1 LSTLPNQVDLGNSW
15 KDEVNQRL
23 AAHKSRKSLVQT
35 DCGGAQEPRR
45 STSSRAAAAAARVAA
60 RYANEPSYS
69 ESRGEV
75 VGASVRAAE
84 TKAAQEPGRTDVG
97 SGIEE
102 SALPESAM
110 TESTFLDAPGWEA
123 YQTAAM
129 SADWATQAAGESV
142 VAGSESAEWMAESV
156 RSEAQERERFDT
168 GGEPNLAGRAAAE
181 PAVSARNRANSNDT
195 SSNKDA
201 NYTEREM
208 GARRKRARKA
218 RETTRDAAEEAVS
231 RAASETADTAQPI
244 HANLIQFPRELV
256 ATRKVRPRRAE
267 GPYAEMTEQGGQLS
281 IFEVD
286 PGAFTMEAAQTSVL
300 EEAAAPAWKGPE
312 WSGIKLDAQPEC
324 ATQTAATE
332 MLEDLPEPVFLAP
345 DVELAPLSRRAMAA
359 VVNGSLIV
367 GAYLASA
374 LVAASNMKVLPG
386 LKQLE
391 VGTAIG
397 VMAAGVLYMTL
408 SYVLG
413 NGTPG
418 MRYAGLSLCT
428 FDGQSP
434 TREQRCVRLVALVLS
449 VLPAGLGVLWAIF
462 DEDHLSWH
470 DRLSATYLRRS

>member
-1 LSTLPNQVDLGNSW
+1 LSTLPNQADLGNSW

-35 DCGGAQEPRR
+35 DRGGAQEPRR

-84 TKAAQEPGRTDVG
+84 TKAAQEPARNEVG
-97 SGIEE
+97 PRIEE

-129 SADWATQAAGESV
+129 SVEWATQAARESV

-156 RSEAQERERFDT
+156 
-168 GGEPNLAGRAAAE
+168 AAE
-181 PAVSARNRANSNDT
+181 PAVSARHGANSNDT

-201 NYTEREM
+201 NYTQREM
-208 GARRKRARKA
+208 GGRRKRARKA

-267 GPYAEMTEQGGQLS
+267 GPYAAMTEQGGQLS

-312 WSGIKLDAQPEC
+312 WSGIKLDAQPER
-324 ATQTAATE
+324 ATQTAAATE

-345 DVELAPLSRRAMAA
+345 DVELAPLSRRVMAA

-374 LVAASNMKVLPG
+374 LVAVSNMKVLPG

-391 VGTAIG
+391 MGTAIG
-397 VMAAGVLYMTL
+397 VMAAGALYVTL

-413 NGTPG
+413 KGTPG

-434 TREQRCVRLVALVLS
+434 TRAQRCVRLVALLLS

>member
-1 LSTLPNQVDLGNSW
+1 LSTLPNQADLGNSW

-35 DCGGAQEPRR
+35 DRGGAQEPRR

-84 TKAAQEPGRTDVG
+84 TKAAQEPARNEVG
-97 SGIEE
+97 PRIEE

-129 SADWATQAAGESV
+129 SVEWATQAARESV

-156 RSEAQERERFDT
+156 
-168 GGEPNLAGRAAAE
+168 AAE
-181 PAVSARNRANSNDT
+181 PAVSARHGANSNDT

-208 GARRKRARKA
+208 GGRRKRARKA

-267 GPYAEMTEQGGQLS
+267 GPYAAMTEQGGQLS

-312 WSGIKLDAQPEC
+312 WSGIKLDAQPER
-324 ATQTAATE
+324 ATQTAAATE

-374 LVAASNMKVLPG
+374 LVAVSNMKVLPG

-391 VGTAIG
+391 MGTAIG
-397 VMAAGVLYMTL
+397 VMAAGALYVTL

-413 NGTPG
+413 KGTPG

-434 TREQRCVRLVALVLS
+434 TRAQRCVRLVALLLS

>member
-1 LSTLPNQVDLGNSW
+1 MAERNAGRERGTLSTLPNQADLGNSW

-35 DCGGAQEPRR
+35 ERGGAQEPRR

-60 RYANEPSYS
+60 RYANVPSYN
-69 ESRGEV
+69 ESRGADA
-75 VGASVRAAE
+75 GASARAAE
-84 TKAAQEPGRTDVG
+84 TKAAQETVRTEVG
-97 SGIEE
+97 PGIEE
-102 SALPESAM
+102 GALPESAM

-123 YQTAAM
+123 YTTAAM
-129 SADWATQAAGESV
+129 SAERAA
-142 VAGSESAEWMAESV
+142 ESA
-156 RSEAQERERFDT
+156 RSEAQELERFDT
-168 GGEPNLAGRAAAE
+168 GGEPNLAARAAAE
-181 PAVSARNRANSNDT
+181 PAVSARKRANSNDT

-267 GPYAEMTEQGGQLS
+267 GPYAEMAGQGGQLS

-300 EEAAAPAWKGPE
+300 EEAAAPAWTGPE
-312 WSGIKLDAQPEC
+312 WSGIKLDAQPER
-324 ATQTAATE
+324 ARQTVVEAE

-374 LVAASNMKVLPG
+374 LVAASNVKVLPG
-386 LKQLE
+386 LKQME
-391 VGTAIG
+391 VGSAIG
-397 VMAAGVLYMTL
+397 VMVVAALYMTL

-434 TREQRCVRLVALVLS
+434 TREQRCVRLVALLLS

-462 DEDHLSWH
+462 DEDHLNWH

>member
-1 LSTLPNQVDLGNSW
+1 MSTLPNQADLGNSW

-35 DCGGAQEPRR
+35 DRGGAQEPRR
-45 STSSRAAAAAARVAA
+45 STSSRAVAAAARVAA

-84 TKAAQEPGRTDVG
+84 TKAAQEPARNEVG
-97 SGIEE
+97 PRIEE

-129 SADWATQAAGESV
+129 SVEWATQAARESV

-156 RSEAQERERFDT
+156 
-168 GGEPNLAGRAAAE
+168 AAE
-181 PAVSARNRANSNDT
+181 PAVSARHGANSNDT

-208 GARRKRARKA
+208 GGRRKRARKT

-267 GPYAEMTEQGGQLS
+267 GPYAAMTEQGGQLS

-312 WSGIKLDAQPEC
+312 WSGIKLDAQPER
-324 ATQTAATE
+324 ATQTAAATE

-345 DVELAPLSRRAMAA
+345 DVELAPLSRRVMAA

-374 LVAASNMKVLPG
+374 LVAVSNMKVLPG

-391 VGTAIG
+391 MGTAIG
-397 VMAAGVLYMTL
+397 VMAAGALYVTL

-413 NGTPG
+413 KGTPG

-434 TREQRCVRLVALVLS
+434 TRAQRCVRLVALLLS

>member
-1 LSTLPNQVDLGNSW
+1 MSTLPNQADLGNSW

-35 DCGGAQEPRR
+35 DRGGALEPRR

-84 TKAAQEPGRTDVG
+84 TKAAQEPARNEVG
-97 SGIEE
+97 PRIEE

-129 SADWATQAAGESV
+129 SVEWATQAARESV

-156 RSEAQERERFDT
+156 
-168 GGEPNLAGRAAAE
+168 AAE
-181 PAVSARNRANSNDT
+181 PAVSARHGANSNDT

-208 GARRKRARKA
+208 GGRRKRARKA

-267 GPYAEMTEQGGQLS
+267 GPYAAMTEQGGQLS

-312 WSGIKLDAQPEC
+312 WSGIKLDAQPER
-324 ATQTAATE
+324 ATQTAAATE

-345 DVELAPLSRRAMAA
+345 DVELAPLSRRVMAA

-374 LVAASNMKVLPG
+374 LVAVSNMKVLPG

-391 VGTAIG
+391 MGTAIG
-397 VMAAGVLYMTL
+397 VMAAGALYVTL

-413 NGTPG
+413 KGTPG

-434 TREQRCVRLVALVLS
+434 TRAQRCVRLVALLLS

>member
-1 LSTLPNQVDLGNSW
+1 M
-15 KDEVNQRL
+15 NQRL

-35 DCGGAQEPRR
+35 DRGGAQEPRR

-84 TKAAQEPGRTDVG
+84 TKAAQEPARNEVG
-97 SGIEE
+97 PRIEE

-129 SADWATQAAGESV
+129 SVEWATQAARESV

-156 RSEAQERERFDT
+156 
-168 GGEPNLAGRAAAE
+168 AAE
-181 PAVSARNRANSNDT
+181 PAVSARHGANSNDT

-208 GARRKRARKA
+208 GGRRKRARKA

-267 GPYAEMTEQGGQLS
+267 GPYAAMTEQGGQLS

-312 WSGIKLDAQPEC
+312 WSGIKLDAQPER
-324 ATQTAATE
+324 ATQTAAATE

-345 DVELAPLSRRAMAA
+345 DVELAPLSRRVMAA

-374 LVAASNMKVLPG
+374 LVAVSNMKVLPG

-391 VGTAIG
+391 MGTAIG
-397 VMAAGVLYMTL
+397 VMAAGALYVTL

-413 NGTPG
+413 KGTPG

-434 TREQRCVRLVALVLS
+434 TRAQRCVRLVALLLS

>member
-1 LSTLPNQVDLGNSW
+1 LSTLPNQADLGNSW

-35 DCGGAQEPRR
+35 DRGGAQEPRR

-84 TKAAQEPGRTDVG
+84 TKAAQEPARNEVG
-97 SGIEE
+97 PRIEE

-129 SADWATQAAGESV
+129 SVEWATQAARESV

-156 RSEAQERERFDT
+156 
-168 GGEPNLAGRAAAE
+168 AAE
-181 PAVSARNRANSNDT
+181 PAVSARHGANSNDT
-195 SSNKDA
+195 RSNKDA

-208 GARRKRARKA
+208 GGRRKRARKA

-267 GPYAEMTEQGGQLS
+267 GPYAAMTEQGGQLS

-312 WSGIKLDAQPEC
+312 WSGIKLDAQPER
-324 ATQTAATE
+324 ARQTVVEAE

-345 DVELAPLSRRAMAA
+345 DLELAPLSRRAMAA

-386 LKQLE
+386 LKQME
-391 VGTAIG
+391 VGSAIG
-397 VMAAGVLYMTL
+397 VMAVGALYLTL

-413 NGTPG
+413 KGTPG

-434 TREQRCVRLVALVLS
+434 TRAQRCVRLVAILLS

>member
-1 LSTLPNQVDLGNSW
+1 LSTLPNQADLGNSW

-35 DCGGAQEPRR
+35 DRGGAQEPRR

-69 ESRGEV
+69 ESRDEV

-84 TKAAQEPGRTDVG
+84 TKAAQEPARNEVG
-97 SGIEE
+97 PRIEE

-129 SADWATQAAGESV
+129 SVEWATQAARESV

-156 RSEAQERERFDT
+156 
-168 GGEPNLAGRAAAE
+168 AAE
-181 PAVSARNRANSNDT
+181 PAVSARHGANSNDT

-208 GARRKRARKA
+208 GGRRKRARKA

-267 GPYAEMTEQGGQLS
+267 GPYAAMTEQGGQLS

-312 WSGIKLDAQPEC
+312 WSGIKLDAQPER
-324 ATQTAATE
+324 ATQTAAATE

-345 DVELAPLSRRAMAA
+345 DVELAPLSRRVMAA

-374 LVAASNMKVLPG
+374 LVAVSNMKVLPG

-391 VGTAIG
+391 MGTAIG
-397 VMAAGVLYMTL
+397 VMAAGALYVTL

-413 NGTPG
+413 KGTPG

-434 TREQRCVRLVALVLS
+434 TRAQRCVRLVALLLS

>member
-1 LSTLPNQVDLGNSW
+1 MSTLPNQADLGNSW

-35 DCGGAQEPRR
+35 DRGGAQEPRR

-84 TKAAQEPGRTDVG
+84 TKAAQEPARNEVG
-97 SGIEE
+97 PRIEE

-129 SADWATQAAGESV
+129 SAEWTTQAARESV

-156 RSEAQERERFDT
+156 
-168 GGEPNLAGRAAAE
+168 AAE
-181 PAVSARNRANSNDT
+181 PAVSARHGANSNDT

-208 GARRKRARKA
+208 GGRRKRARKA

-267 GPYAEMTEQGGQLS
+267 GPYAAMTEQGGQLS

-312 WSGIKLDAQPEC
+312 WSGIKLDAQPER
-324 ATQTAATE
+324 ATQTAAATE

-345 DVELAPLSRRAMAA
+345 DVELAPLSRRVMAA

-374 LVAASNMKVLPG
+374 LVAVSNMKVLPG

-391 VGTAIG
+391 MGTAIG
-397 VMAAGVLYMTL
+397 VMAAGALYVTL

-413 NGTPG
+413 KGTPG

-434 TREQRCVRLVALVLS
+434 TRAQRCVRLVALLLS

>member
-1 LSTLPNQVDLGNSW
+1 LSTLPNQADLGNSW

-35 DCGGAQEPRR
+35 DRGGALEPRR
-45 STSSRAAAAAARVAA
+45 NTSSRAAAAAARVAA

-84 TKAAQEPGRTDVG
+84 TKAAQEPARNEVG
-97 SGIEE
+97 PRIEE

-129 SADWATQAAGESV
+129 SVEWATQAARESV

-156 RSEAQERERFDT
+156 
-168 GGEPNLAGRAAAE
+168 AAE
-181 PAVSARNRANSNDT
+181 PAVSARHGANSNDT

-208 GARRKRARKA
+208 GGRRKRARKA

-267 GPYAEMTEQGGQLS
+267 GPYAAMTEQGGQLS

-312 WSGIKLDAQPEC
+312 WSGIKLDAQPER
-324 ATQTAATE
+324 ATQTAAATE

-345 DVELAPLSRRAMAA
+345 DVELAPLSRRVMAA

-374 LVAASNMKVLPG
+374 LVAVSNMKVLPG

-391 VGTAIG
+391 MGTAIG
-397 VMAAGVLYMTL
+397 VMAAGALYVTL

-413 NGTPG
+413 KGTPG

-434 TREQRCVRLVALVLS
+434 TRAQRCVRLVALLLS

>member
-1 LSTLPNQVDLGNSW
+1 MSTLPNQADLGNSW

-35 DCGGAQEPRR
+35 DRGGAQEPRR

-84 TKAAQEPGRTDVG
+84 TKAAQEPARNEVG
-97 SGIEE
+97 PRIEE

-129 SADWATQAAGESV
+129 SVEWATQAARESV

-156 RSEAQERERFDT
+156 
-168 GGEPNLAGRAAAE
+168 AAE
-181 PAVSARNRANSNDT
+181 PAVSARHGANSNDT

-208 GARRKRARKA
+208 GGRRKRARKA

-267 GPYAEMTEQGGQLS
+267 GPYAAMTEQGGQLS

-312 WSGIKLDAQPEC
+312 WSGIKLDAQPER
-324 ATQTAATE
+324 ATQTAAATE

-345 DVELAPLSRRAMAA
+345 DVELAPLSRRVMAA

-374 LVAASNMKVLPG
+374 LVAVSNMKVLPG

-391 VGTAIG
+391 MGTAIG
-397 VMAAGVLYMTL
+397 VMAAGALYVTL

-413 NGTPG
+413 KGTPG

-434 TREQRCVRLVALVLS
+434 TRAQRCVRLVALLLS

>member
-1 LSTLPNQVDLGNSW
+1 MSTLPNQADLGNSW

-35 DCGGAQEPRR
+35 DRGGALEPRR

-84 TKAAQEPGRTDVG
+84 TKAAQEPARNEVG
-97 SGIEE
+97 PRIEE

-129 SADWATQAAGESV
+129 SVEWATQAARESV

-156 RSEAQERERFDT
+156 
-168 GGEPNLAGRAAAE
+168 AAE
-181 PAVSARNRANSNDT
+181 PAVSARHGANSNDT

-208 GARRKRARKA
+208 GGRRKRARKA
-218 RETTRDAAEEAVS
+218 RETTRDAAEVAVS

-267 GPYAEMTEQGGQLS
+267 GPYAAMTEQGGQLS

-312 WSGIKLDAQPEC
+312 WSGIKLDAQPER
-324 ATQTAATE
+324 ATQTAAATE

-345 DVELAPLSRRAMAA
+345 DVELAPLSRRVMAA

-374 LVAASNMKVLPG
+374 LVAVSNMQVLPG

-391 VGTAIG
+391 MGTAIG
-397 VMAAGVLYMTL
+397 GMAAGALYVTL

-413 NGTPG
+413 KGTPG

-434 TREQRCVRLVALVLS
+434 TRAQRCVRLVALLLS

>member
-1 LSTLPNQVDLGNSW
+1 MSTLPNQADLGNSW

-35 DCGGAQEPRR
+35 DRGGALEPRR

-84 TKAAQEPGRTDVG
+84 TKAAQEPARNEVG
-97 SGIEE
+97 PRIEE

-129 SADWATQAAGESV
+129 SVEWATQAARESV

-156 RSEAQERERFDT
+156 
-168 GGEPNLAGRAAAE
+168 AAE
-181 PAVSARNRANSNDT
+181 PAVSARHGANSNDT

-208 GARRKRARKA
+208 GGRRKRARKA

-244 HANLIQFPRELV
+244 HANLIEFPRELV

-267 GPYAEMTEQGGQLS
+267 GPYAAMAEQGGQLS

-312 WSGIKLDAQPEC
+312 WSGIKLDAQPER
-324 ATQTAATE
+324 ARQTVVEAE

-345 DVELAPLSRRAMAA
+345 DLELAPLSRRAMAA

-386 LKQLE
+386 LKQME
-391 VGTAIG
+391 VGSAIG
-397 VMAAGVLYMTL
+397 VMAVGALYLTL

-413 NGTPG
+413 KGTPG

-434 TREQRCVRLVALVLS
+434 TRAQRCVRLVAILLS

>member
-1 LSTLPNQVDLGNSW
+1 MSTLPNQADLGNSW

-35 DCGGAQEPRR
+35 DRGGALEPRR

-84 TKAAQEPGRTDVG
+84 TKAAQEPARNEVG
-97 SGIEE
+97 PRIEE

-129 SADWATQAAGESV
+129 SVEWATQAARESV

-156 RSEAQERERFDT
+156 
-168 GGEPNLAGRAAAE
+168 AAE
-181 PAVSARNRANSNDT
+181 PAVSARHGANSNDT

-208 GARRKRARKA
+208 GGRRKRARKA

-267 GPYAEMTEQGGQLS
+267 GPYAAMTEQGGQLS

-312 WSGIKLDAQPEC
+312 WSGIKLDAQPER
-324 ATQTAATE
+324 ATQTAAATE

-374 LVAASNMKVLPG
+374 LVAVSNMKVLPG

-391 VGTAIG
+391 MGTAIG
-397 VMAAGVLYMTL
+397 VMAAGALYVTL

-413 NGTPG
+413 KGTPG

-434 TREQRCVRLVALVLS
+434 TRAQRCVRLVALLLS

>member
-1 LSTLPNQVDLGNSW
+1 LSTLPNQADLGNSW

-35 DCGGAQEPRR
+35 DRGGAQEPRR

-84 TKAAQEPGRTDVG
+84 TKAAQEPARNEVG
-97 SGIEE
+97 PRIEE

-129 SADWATQAAGESV
+129 SVEWATQAARESV

-156 RSEAQERERFDT
+156 
-168 GGEPNLAGRAAAE
+168 AAE
-181 PAVSARNRANSNDT
+181 PAVSARHGANSNDT

-208 GARRKRARKA
+208 GGRRKRARKA

-267 GPYAEMTEQGGQLS
+267 GPYAAMTEQGGQLS

-312 WSGIKLDAQPEC
+312 WSGIKLDAQPER
-324 ATQTAATE
+324 ATQTAAATE

-374 LVAASNMKVLPG
+374 LVAVSNMKVLPG

-391 VGTAIG
+391 VGSAIG
-397 VMAAGVLYMTL
+397 VMVAGALYMTL

-434 TREQRCVRLVALVLS
+434 TREQRCVRLVALLLS

-462 DEDHLSWH
+462 DEDHLGWH